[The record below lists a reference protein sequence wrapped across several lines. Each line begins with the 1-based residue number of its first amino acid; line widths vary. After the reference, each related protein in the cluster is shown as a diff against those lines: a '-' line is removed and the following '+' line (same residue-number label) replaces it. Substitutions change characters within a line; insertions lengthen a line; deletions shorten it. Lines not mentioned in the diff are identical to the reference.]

1 MVIKRLKPEIFFGG
15 VQEDS
20 AGFDDG
26 KVIEMDDSNRAVGS
40 QNELV
45 AAFKRFV
52 GLNSGSFLLLLRK
65 WVASRRR
72 SPFTHPQSRTVNKAL
87 KMALQDA
94 FNQVRKKA

>member
-1 MVIKRLKPEIFFGG
+1 MVRHIPEIFFGG

-20 AGFDDG
+20 AALDG
-26 KVIEMDDSNRAVGS
+26 EVIEMDDSKRAVNS
-40 QNELV
+40 HSELV